1 MTFPKYQLA
10 LITGAS
16 SGIGAELAKQLALKG
31 IPLLLTGR
39 DTHKLEELAA
49 TLSVPAML
57 LPLDLTQ
64 RSDRDKLIS
73 AIRGY
78 VPDLIINNAGFG
90 LYGNALSN
98 SISEQLQMITL
109 NIETLTEISL
119 ISAKALIDRKRK
131 GTIVNISSVAAFIPI
146 PSFAIYAASKTFV
159 NHFSEAFDLEVAPS
173 GVRVLTMCPGKV
185 DTSFRI
191 RASKGQ
197 SKEKSSAAI
206 PVEKAV
212 KLILSKIQAQ
222 KRIAVI
228 HWPNRM
234 RIALRHCAPKSW
246 IMWIL
251 KRKMSRL

>member
-39 DTHKLEELAA
+39 DKHKLEELAA
-49 TLSVPAML
+49 TLSAPAML

-64 RSDRDKLIS
+64 RSDRNKLIS
-73 AIRGY
+73 AIREY

-98 SISEQLQMITL
+98 SVSEQLQMITL
-109 NIETLTEISL
+109 NIEALTEISL
-119 ISAKALIDRKRK
+119 ISAKVLVDRKGK

-146 PSFAIYAASKTFV
+146 PCFAIYAASKTFV
-159 NHFSEAFDLEVAPS
+159 NHFSEALDLELSQS
-173 GVRVLTMCPGKV
+173 GVRILTMCPGQV

-197 SKEKSSAAI
+197 SKEKSPASI

-212 KLILSKIQAQ
+212 KIILSKIASQ
-222 KRIAVI
+222 KRVAVI
-228 HWPNRM
+228 YWSNQIK
-234 RIALRHCAPKSW
+234 IALMHCIPKSW
-246 IMWIL
+246 IMSSL
-251 KRKMSRL
+251 KNKMSKL